1 MDTLSQTLRERLNY
15 LDFRVYFT
23 GQIGRHDLIKRFG
36 ISEAAATRD
45 LATYREQA
53 PRNLEF
59 DSAAKLYRITP
70 QFRPHF
76 IDQVDSKVILRALVH
91 GIGDDFGVTP
101 SPLVPCELP
110 FRLHAPNIAVL
121 AAICRA
127 IHARSVA
134 ELEYLSESG
143 LARRQIV
150 PFALAGNGLRWH
162 VRGYDRK
169 RKRFGDFV
177 INRIREAAVLTDES
191 VQPHE
196 TKEADDDWN
205 RKVVLE
211 IVPHPRVKHKA
222 MVEQEHGMT
231 DGVLVH
237 KTRAA
242 LCGYVLRLWNVDC
255 SPTHELE
262 GREYQLWLRNS
273 VALYGI
279 NNITIAPGYR
289 A

>member
-23 GQIGRHDLIKRFG
+23 GQIGRHELIKRFG

-76 IDQVDSKVILRALVH
+76 INQVDSKVILRALVH

-101 SPLVPCELP
+101 SPLIPCELP

-127 IHARSVA
+127 IYAHSVLA
-134 ELEYLSESG
+134 IEYFSQSEVTQ
-143 LARRQIV
+143 REIV

-162 VRGYDRK
+162 VRGFDRK
-169 RKRFGDFV
+169 RQRFADFV
-177 INRIREAAVLTDES
+177 INRVKDAHVMANSTVH
-191 VQPHE
+191 PHE

-211 IVPHPRVKHKA
+211 IVAHPGFKHRK
-222 MVEQEHGMT
+222 MVELEHGMT

-255 SPTHELE
+255 SPNHALA
-262 GREYQLWLRNS
+262 GKEYQLWLRNS
-273 VALYGI
+273 IALHGI
-279 NNITIAPGYR
+279 NNARIAPGYQE
-289 A
+289 